1 MPADTLAVILA
12 AGAGT
17 RLRPLTEDR
26 PKCLLE
32 VGGRALLDYQLEAL
46 AANDVREVLV
56 VTGFCAEQIVERY
69 GTGVRTLY
77 DAEYEATN
85 NLHSLWT
92 ARKELAGR
100 DVLCLH
106 ADVLFHAAILGPCLE
121 AEHDVTAVLDRTLVE
136 ETMKAR
142 VEGEHVVEIGKG
154 VPAAQQFGTFL
165 GIARF
170 APAASL
176 ALADS
181 MEKLVEDDAHRQSYF
196 VACLPLL
203 ARQGLEIGYT
213 LTGGLPWA
221 EIDTL
226 EDLRGAEQVLKG
238 IQARNPPAGG
248 IGKRS

>member
-32 VGGRALLDYQLEAL
+32 AGGRALLDYQLDAL

-69 GTGVRTLY
+69 GTRVRALY
-77 DAEYEATN
+77 DSEYETTN

-92 ARKELAGR
+92 ARRELAGR

-106 ADVLFHAAILGPCLE
+106 ADVLFHPAILPPCLE
-121 AEHDVTAVLDRTLVE
+121 AEHDVTAVLDRALVE

-142 VEGEHVVEIGKG
+142 VEEHRVVEIGKRIP
-154 VPAAQQFGTFL
+154 PAKQFGTFL

-170 APAASL
+170 APAAST
-176 ALADS
+176 ALVDAL
-181 MEKLVEDDAHRQSYF
+181 EKLVEDEAHRQSYF

-203 ARQGLEIGYT
+203 ARQGLQIGYS
-213 LTGGLPWA
+213 LTEGLAWI

-226 EDLRGAEQVLKG
+226 EDLQSSGDTLRRMAAE
-238 IQARNPPAGG
+238 GG
-248 IGKRS
+248 QGS